1 MSISKFTFIRFTRG
15 DQKAV
20 EKVYLEYKNLMYFV
34 IASYVPNK
42 LDVEDILSDSFI
54 KAVEHREEVRNPDS
68 LKAYLAQIA
77 KNEALNFLKQQREV
91 PSSDVIEEMYGEE
104 DRTNSILNMIE
115 PLLSNKETIVVYLR
129 VIYSYSWDEI
139 QEETG
144 IPNSTARR
152 LYSNAKA
159 KLRKELSW
167 TLMKETS

>member
-34 IASYVPNK
+34 IASYIPNK

-54 KAVEHREEVRNPDS
+54 KAVEHREEVRNPES

-104 DRTNSILNMIE
+104 DRSNTLLSTLE
-115 PLLSNKETIVVYLR
+115 PLLTNKETIVTYLK
-129 VIYSYSWDEI
+129 VGFSYTWEEI
-139 QEETG
+139 SKETG
-144 IPNSTARR
+144 ISVSTARR
-152 LYSNAKA
+152 LYDSAKE
-159 KLRKELSW
+159 KLRKEL
-167 TLMKETS
+167 L

>member
-1 MSISKFTFIRFTRG
+1 MSISKFTFIKFTRG
-15 DQKAV
+15 EQKAI

-91 PSSDVIEEMYGEE
+91 PSSDVIEEMYGED
-104 DRTNSILNMIE
+104 DRSNTLLSTLE
-115 PLLSNKETIVVYLR
+115 PLLTNKETIVTYLK
-129 VIYSYSWDEI
+129 VGFSYTWEEI
-139 QEETG
+139 SEETG
-144 IPNSTARR
+144 ISVSTARR
-152 LYSNAKA
+152 LYDSAKE
-159 KLRKELSW
+159 KLRKEL
-167 TLMKETS
+167 L

>member
-104 DRTNSILNMIE
+104 DRSNTLLSTLE
-115 PLLSNKETIVVYLR
+115 PLLTNKETIVTYLK
-129 VIYSYSWDEI
+129 VGFSYTWEEI
-139 QEETG
+139 SEETG
-144 IPNSTARR
+144 ISISTARR
-152 LYSNAKA
+152 LYDSAKE
-159 KLRKELSW
+159 KLRKEL
-167 TLMKETS
+167 L

>member
-104 DRTNSILNMIE
+104 DRSNTLLSTLE
-115 PLLSNKETIVVYLR
+115 PLLTNKETIVTYLK
-129 VIYSYSWDEI
+129 VGFSYTWEEI
-139 QEETG
+139 SEETG
-144 IPNSTARR
+144 ISVSTARR
-152 LYSNAKA
+152 LYDSAKE
-159 KLRKELSW
+159 KLRKEL
-167 TLMKETS
+167 L

>member
-1 MSISKFTFIRFTRG
+1 MSISKFTFIKFTRG
-15 DQKAV
+15 EQKPI

-91 PSSDVIEEMYGEE
+91 PSSDVIEEMYGED
-104 DRTNSILNMIE
+104 DRSNTLLSTLE
-115 PLLSNKETIVVYLR
+115 PLLTNKETIVTYLK
-129 VIYSYSWDEI
+129 VGFSYTWEEI
-139 QEETG
+139 SEETG
-144 IPNSTARR
+144 ISVSTARR
-152 LYSNAKA
+152 LYDSAKE
-159 KLRKELSW
+159 KLRKEL
-167 TLMKETS
+167 L

>member
-54 KAVEHREEVRNPDS
+54 KAVEHREEVRNPEA

-104 DRTNSILNMIE
+104 DRSNVLLSTLE
-115 PLLSNKETIVVYLR
+115 PLLTSKETIVTYLK
-129 VIYSYSWDEI
+129 VGFSYTWEEI
-139 QEETG
+139 SEETG
-144 IPNSTARR
+144 ISVSTARR
-152 LYSNAKA
+152 LYDSAKE
-159 KLRKELSW
+159 KLRKEL
-167 TLMKETS
+167 L

>member
-104 DRTNSILNMIE
+104 DRSNVLLSTLE
-115 PLLSNKETIVVYLR
+115 PLLTSKETIVTYLK
-129 VIYSYSWDEI
+129 VGFSYTWEEI
-139 QEETG
+139 SEETG
-144 IPNSTARR
+144 ISVSTARR
-152 LYSNAKA
+152 LYDSAKE
-159 KLRKELSW
+159 KLRKEL
-167 TLMKETS
+167 L

>member
-54 KAVEHREEVRNPDS
+54 KAVEHREEVRNPES

-104 DRTNSILNMIE
+104 DRSNTLLSTLE
-115 PLLSNKETIVVYLR
+115 PLLTNKETIVTYLK
-129 VIYSYSWDEI
+129 VGFSYTWEEI
-139 QEETG
+139 SEETG
-144 IPNSTARR
+144 ISVSTARR
-152 LYSNAKA
+152 LYDSAKE
-159 KLRKELSW
+159 KLRKEL
-167 TLMKETS
+167 L